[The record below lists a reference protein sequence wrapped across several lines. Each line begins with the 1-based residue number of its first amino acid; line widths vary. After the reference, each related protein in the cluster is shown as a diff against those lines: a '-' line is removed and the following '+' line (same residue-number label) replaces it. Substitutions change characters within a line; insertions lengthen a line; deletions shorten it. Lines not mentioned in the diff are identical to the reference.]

1 MRWRNIG
8 SQIVVGV
15 SLLCAVL
22 MTGVV
27 LWREFGGGGVIGTGR
42 DAATSKPV
50 AKWQEMVRDGHRE
63 GPSDAPVTLV
73 QFADFECPYC
83 RTFTLL
89 DLPAVMSQYPE
100 QIQVIHRHFPLPYH
114 RFARPSA
121 VAAECASR
129 QGRFMEMQQ
138 KLYELQD
145 SLGLISF
152 IAIARQAGVVDSV
165 AFLDCVGDT
174 KTSEVVERDFQLGM
188 VIGVSA
194 TPTLVINGRKYD
206 RPLSRPELAS
216 VIDGI
221 VAPER

>member
-1 MRWRNIG
+1 MQVI
-8 SQIVVGV
+8 VGV
-15 SLLCAVL
+15 SVLCALV

-27 LWREFGGGGVIGTGR
+27 MWREFSGGGATGTGAK
-42 DAATSKPV
+42 AATSTVV
-50 AKWQEMVRDGHRE
+50 AEWQDLVRDGHPS
-63 GPSDAPVTLV
+63 GPPDAPVTLV

-83 RTFTLL
+83 RAFALA
-89 DLPAVMSQYPE
+89 DLPAVMARYPD
-100 QIQVIHRHFPLPYH
+100 QVQVIHRHFPLPYH
-114 RFARPSA
+114 RFARSSA
-121 VAAECASR
+121 IAAECASR
-129 QGRFMEMQQ
+129 QGRFREMHDQ
-138 KLYELQD
+138 LYELQD

-152 IAIARQAGVVDSV
+152 SSIARRAGVADSV

-174 KTSEVVERDFQLGM
+174 KTSEIVERDFQLGM

-221 VAPER
+221 VAPSR